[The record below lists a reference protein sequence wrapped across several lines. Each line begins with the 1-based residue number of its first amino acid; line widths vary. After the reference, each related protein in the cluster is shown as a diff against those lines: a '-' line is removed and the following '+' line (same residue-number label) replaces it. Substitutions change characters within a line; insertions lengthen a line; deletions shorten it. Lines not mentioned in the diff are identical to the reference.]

1 MSANSPNPLLPQ
13 GSLQQ
18 QTSKAKSNVKVAVY
32 SIVAVHAVLIFG
44 VLMQGGCKKDEP
56 KPTTE
61 TFPGQPTA
69 PLANTD
75 TNAPYYGSPNGGPA
89 TPATDPLAS
98 VPAAPAA
105 GAPVTPPAAP
115 SVATPATPTAAHP
128 TAPAIDTGMAAAP
141 AAPAEAAGPVQQYK
155 VAKGDNFYTIAK
167 KNKITV
173 AKLTAANPGVDSSKL
188 KIGQTLNIPAPAAT
202 TAPATSTA
210 SASAPAA
217 PAAEAASGATTTY
230 EVKSGDT
237 LFGISKKTG
246 ASVKAIRAAN
256 NMKTDRIN
264 VGMKLKIPAKA
275 TASAAPATP
284 APEPVITSTPVTPTP
299 SAPSNTT
306 SGPAIPVTPRTR

>member
-1 MSANSPNPLLPQ
+1 MSANSPNPLVPQ
-13 GSLQQ
+13 GSLEK

-56 KPTTE
+56 KAPPTE
-61 TFPGQPTA
+61 VISGNPPAPASSDPFYGGASNGASPTA
-69 PLANTD
+69 ST
-75 TNAPYYGSPNGGPA
+75 T
-89 TPATDPLAS
+89 
-98 VPAAPAA
+98 APAA
-105 GAPVTPPAAP
+105 DPFAPVGAPVTSP
-115 SVATPATPTAAHP
+115 VTPAPAVPTAVGAHP
-128 TAPAIDTGMAAAP
+128 TAAP
-141 AAPAEAAGPVQQYK
+141 AAPAVVDTGMAPPAAAPLDAAGPVQQYK

-173 AKLTAANPGVDSSKL
+173 AKLTAANPGVDSAKL
-188 KIGQTLNIPAPAAT
+188 KIGQSLNIPAPAV
-202 TAPATSTA
+202 APAAAPTA
-210 SASAPAA
+210 SATAAA
-217 PAAEAASGATTTY
+217 PEATGGATTTY

-275 TASAAPATP
+275 TASAPAAP
-284 APEPVITSTPVTPTP
+284 APEPVITAPAAVTPPPAPISTT
-299 SAPSNTT
+299 SAPVS
-306 SGPAIPVTPRTR
+306 SPIRPRG

>member
-61 TFPGQPTA
+61 LSPGQPSA
-69 PLANTD
+69 PAPSND
-75 TNAPYYGSPNGGPA
+75 PFYGGATNPAAGGPA
-89 TPATDPLAS
+89 TPATDPLAP
-98 VPAAPAA
+98 VPAAPTA
-105 GAPVTPPAAP
+105 GTPVTTPAAP
-115 SVATPATPTAAHP
+115 TAVTPAAPAAAHP
-128 TAPAIDTGMAAAP
+128 TAPTIETMAPAP

-217 PAAEAASGATTTY
+217 PTAEVASGATTTY

-275 TASAAPATP
+275 TASAAPAAP
-284 APEPVITSTPVTPTP
+284 APEPVITSPAVSPTP